1 MARLLQNRASRLGL
15 AQGNGFFPD
24 EVLMGFIVLLIP
36 FVVIMMVVTVRRG
49 AGRSRGGGRGV
60 RGNNYG
66 GGDSGG
72 RGSWSSAR
80 ASAGRGSRG
89 ERDDGGFNELS
100 DFFERADR
108 SISNG
113 DYPNA
118 PLPGQPKLGV
128 VTFTEKYI
136 NNPRHK
142 KTLKGI
148 VRNHWP
154 TGPVDSLGRP
164 RRTYFDCKWYS
175 DVLTIF
181 DTYYDYEE
189 GMTEEDAHAKVKAHL
204 SSNMRQ
210 LLFHERKKA
219 NERVAASQRGTTR
232 RDVRPPYV
240 DPPIWDS
247 LCDWWESAKFK
258 SMSDQNKINRGTYDV
273 IHTTGAKPYIIFRK
287 ELEKVKDR
295 PVTHVEFFE
304 ATHKS
309 DFWTPAAQRMKDV
322 LVKLWDEYR
331 DSQSQGGGDESE
343 AGTSSPPIIPLSPT
357 KRRRLE
363 ADIVFKA
370 SKELGTTAHLKNR
383 ILMEGREKLIDI
395 YGTDVPSTGR
405 IMTSRSESARLS
417 DELLQQAIGNAAVIA
432 HAKENL
438 SYVPRSE
445 LDVDIQHLAV
455 DVIPH
460 DHAQFAEYV
469 RIASMA
475 VTKILGTNGKTILED
490 DTHSDHGEGDG
501 EGSGHGDIPD
511 ISEDEM
517 MA

>member
-1 MARLLQNRASRLGL
+1 MARLLQNRASRLEL
-15 AQGNGFFPD
+15 AQGNGFLPD
-24 EVLMGFIVLLIP
+24 EV
-36 FVVIMMVVTVRRG
+36 TWWWQ
-49 AGRSRGGGRGV
+49 GGRG
-60 RGNNYG
+60 NNSG
-66 GGDSGG
+66 GGDTWG
-72 RGSWSSAR
+72 RGSRSSAR
-80 ASAGRGSRG
+80 PSARRGSRG

-100 DFFERADR
+100 DFFEREDR

-128 VTFTEKYI
+128 VTFTGKYI

-164 RRTYFDCKWYS
+164 RRAYFDSKWYS

-181 DTYYDYEE
+181 D
-189 GMTEEDAHAKVKAHL
+189 EDAHAKVKAHL

-219 NERVAASQRGTTR
+219 NEMVAASRRGTTR

-273 IHTTGAKPYIIFRK
+273 IHTTGAKPYIIFRN

-309 DFWTPAAQRMKDV
+309 DFWTPEAHRMKDV

-363 ADIVFKA
+363 ADIAFKA
-370 SKELGTTAHLKNR
+370 SKEL
-383 ILMEGREKLIDI
+383 
-395 YGTDVPSTGR
+395 
-405 IMTSRSESARLS
+405 
-417 DELLQQAIGNAAVIA
+417 AIGNAAVIA
-432 HAKENL
+432 HAKDNL
-438 SYVPRSE
+438 SYMPRSE
-445 LDVDIQHLAV
+445 LDADIQHLDV

-460 DHAQFAEYV
+460 DHAHFAEYV

>member
-15 AQGNGFFPD
+15 AQGNG
-24 EVLMGFIVLLIP
+24 G
-36 FVVIMMVVTVRRG
+36 
-49 AGRSRGGGRGV
+49 
-60 RGNNYG
+60 RGNNSGG
-66 GGDSGG
+66 GGDTWG
-72 RGSWSSAR
+72 RGSRSSAR
-80 ASAGRGSRG
+80 PIARRGSRG

-100 DFFERADR
+100 DFFEREDR

-128 VTFTEKYI
+128 VTFTGKYI

-164 RRTYFDCKWYS
+164 RRAYFDIKWYS

-219 NERVAASQRGTTR
+219 NEMVAASRRGTTR
-232 RDVRPPYV
+232 RD
-240 DPPIWDS
+240 
-247 LCDWWESAKFK
+247 
-258 SMSDQNKINRGTYDV
+258 
-273 IHTTGAKPYIIFRK
+273 

-309 DFWTPAAQRMKDV
+309 DFWTPEAHRMKDV

-363 ADIVFKA
+363 ADIAFKA
-370 SKELGTTAHLKNR
+370 SKEL
-383 ILMEGREKLIDI
+383 
-395 YGTDVPSTGR
+395 
-405 IMTSRSESARLS
+405 
-417 DELLQQAIGNAAVIA
+417 AIGNAAVIA
-432 HAKENL
+432 HAKDNL
-438 SYVPRSE
+438 SYMPRSE
-445 LDVDIQHLAV
+445 LDADIQHLDV

-460 DHAQFAEYV
+460 DHAHFAEYV